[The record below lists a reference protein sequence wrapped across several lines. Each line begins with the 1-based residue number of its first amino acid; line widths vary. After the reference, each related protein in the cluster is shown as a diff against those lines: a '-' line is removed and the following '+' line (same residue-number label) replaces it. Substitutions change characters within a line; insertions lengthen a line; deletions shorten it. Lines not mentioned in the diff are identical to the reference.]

1 MNLVHKRKK
10 IDVLI
15 GRCNDCVIDLRM
27 RVLFSVNNSI
37 RTNLVGGNAICVT
50 RCVFETI

>member
-1 MNLVHKRKK
+1 M

-27 RVLFSVNNSI
+27 RVLISVNNSI
-37 RTNLVGGNAICVT
+37 RTNLVGGNAICAG
-50 RCVFETI
+50 RCVFETM